1 MFDWVFSYLG
11 FLESFFI
18 FWWNLITNFSHWWE
32 IPLFTFGFLLSTFFV
47 VSLSCWVVMILYSLL
62 TLVLSGIQ
70 RVLKIKFPIIG
81 DYLEKSLTES
91 QERISRDE
99 KLFEK
104 SRQMKVNVIWENRG
118 RTPNPFTSDE
128 FDYVIQVFGL
138 QKEQKKLRKTFSN
151 EMTFS
156 IQKWSL
162 IEKSLKNLN
171 EISDEDREYLQKQY
185 DDGSLERWFKT
196 EVRNS

>member
-1 MFDWVFSYLG
+1 
-11 FLESFFI
+11 
-18 FWWNLITNFSHWWE
+18 
-32 IPLFTFGFLLSTFFV
+32 
-47 VSLSCWVVMILYSLL
+47 
-62 TLVLSGIQ
+62 
-70 RVLKIKFPIIG
+70 
-81 DYLEKSLTES
+81 
-91 QERISRDE
+91 
-99 KLFEK
+99 
-104 SRQMKVNVIWENRG
+104 MKVNVIWENRG